1 MAWLRRS
8 VLLAVLT
15 VVTVIISSPL
25 QAHNKDSARVAV
37 GQPSIASK
45 QLTRDAWQ
53 MVELFETAANRAER
67 FPHSGAR
74 TAGS

>member
-1 MAWLRRS
+1 MAWLRWS
-8 VLLAVLT
+8 VLLAVLS
-15 VVTVIISSPL
+15 VVLVIPSPL
-25 QAHNKDSARVAV
+25 QAQKKDPARVAV

-67 FPHSGAR
+67 LPHSGAR